1 MMDFQRFIRKHIAG
15 LKLLPIS
22 TEQYVP
28 GVILEPEKLR
38 YFGHCRDVL
47 PDEPESTWEYS
58 STEANMIYGSLN
70 SSRKM
75 RSGLSVLGLF
85 SLRGGFDHDLRVN
98 FHVTD
103 VRGAYLNT
111 NQMALQPKINRLRSA
126 DRRGRWRLVNN
137 KLIVLETFYA
147 NEVTVTFF
155 RKNEVLTQLQLEE
168 ISRLDVRSEIDYHW
182 KGERELVISR
192 NASVPFGVRG
202 FIV

>member
-1 MMDFQRFIRKHIAG
+1 MDFQRFIRKHIAG

-38 YFGHCRDVL
+38 FFGHCRDVL
-47 PDEPESTWEYS
+47 PDEPESTWEYRR
-58 STEANMIYGSLN
+58 TVANMLYGSLS

-98 FHVTD
+98 FHVND

-111 NQMALQPKINRLRSA
+111 NQMALQPKINALRSE

-147 NEVTVTFF
+147 TEVTVGFY
-155 RKNEVLTQLQLEE
+155 RDEEVMTQVELEE
-168 ISRLDVRSEIDYHW
+168 ISRIDMQAEIEYQW
-182 KGERELVISR
+182 KGGRELVISQ